1 MTQPPSGHPVAT
13 AEQHEHE
20 LAALELIEHPTV
32 KAAYADV
39 AEAWLGRAK
48 ASDAMRAVFEPAFEE
63 VMFSAAVWSSNQDPL
78 RPKVTTITRLEHDVE
93 GRRVPG
99 TRWGIDNPDSVY
111 RVIPISGEERYEI
124 RGTVGAHRM
133 TENYFTLWNQHM
145 GTVDVL
151 DGRRMQV
158 ESDGSY
164 LITVDSDPADGR
176 PNHVQSSPEAHELYI
191 RDVLLDWSEDDANH
205 ITVERLGGAPTRP
218 ALTLDE
224 QAEATAT
231 MMAHFAD
238 FTGKL
243 SYGMYKSPENHFNL
257 AWSADHTGGLRHQV
271 YVAGRYLLR
280 PDEAFVVDVSD
291 GGAEYFTVPLS
302 NIWGTTLGILD
313 HTGSLN
319 KAQSQPNEDGT
330 YTFVISGQ
338 DPGAHNWI
346 DNGGLDEGILTLRMA
361 EFPEGGA
368 RPDLSATGRVVKL
381 DRLDEELPG
390 LAKVTADERAAQLAT
405 RRAGYVAKRLPELAQ
420 ESSTA

>member
-1 MTQPPSGHPVAT
+1 VAT
-13 AEQHEHE
+13 PEQHEHE
-20 LAALELIEHPTV
+20 LAALELVEHPTV
-32 KAAYADV
+32 KAAYGEV
-39 AEAWLGRAK
+39 AETWLGRAK
-48 ASDAMRAVFEPAFEE
+48 ASDAMRAVFDAAFEE

-78 RPKVTTITRLEHDVE
+78 RPKVTTITRLEHEVE

-99 TRWGIDNPDSVY
+99 SRWGIDNPDSVY
-111 RVIPISGEERYEI
+111 RVIPISGDQRYEI
-124 RGTVGAHRM
+124 RGTVGANRM

-151 DGRRMQV
+151 DGRRMHV
-158 ESDGSY
+158 EADGSY
-164 LITVDSDPADGR
+164 VITVDSDEAGGR
-176 PNHVQSSPEAHELYI
+176 PNHVRSTPEAHELYI
-191 RDVLLDWSEDDANH
+191 RDVLLDWSNDDPNR

-224 QAEATAT
+224 QAEATAR
-231 MMAHFAD
+231 MMAYFAD

-271 YVAGRYLLR
+271 YVAGRYVLQ

-302 NIWGTTLGILD
+302 NIWGTTLDILD
-313 HTGSLN
+313 RTGSLN
-319 KAQSQPNEDGT
+319 KAQSLPNEDGT
-330 YTFVISGQ
+330 YTFVISGE
-338 DPGAHNWI
+338 DPGVHNWI
-346 DNGGLDEGILTLRMA
+346 DNGGLNEGILTLRMA

-368 RPDLSATGRVVKL
+368 RPDLSATGRVVEL
-381 DRLDEELPG
+381 DRLDEKVPG

-405 RRAGYVAKRLPELAQ
+405 RRAGYVAQRLPELG
-420 ESSTA
+420 